1 MTIDEKYMRMA
12 INLARRAEGLANPN
26 PAVGA
31 VVVKDG
37 KVIGKGYHKR
47 CGLPHAEVLALKD
60 AGLRAKGATLY
71 VTLEPCDH
79 FGRTPP
85 CTGAIV
91 RAGIKRVVM
100 AMKDPNPINNGR
112 GTRRLVKRA
121 IKTATGILQE
131 EAKALNRPYVKFIT
145 TGMPFVTVKVAQS
158 IDGKIATKTGESKW
172 ITSDDAR
179 EFVHDLRAKV
189 DAVMVGSNTA
199 IRDDPLLLTRSPKG
213 RQPVRV
219 VVDSRGRVS
228 GDARV
233 FSRTDESPV
242 IIATARKRGARVD
255 LKGLL
260 KKLGE
265 MGIIHVLVEGGG
277 ELIASLVEKRLA
289 DQFLFFVAPKIIGGR
304 DALTSVEGVGIKHL
318 SESLA
323 LKDLKI
329 RKFKR
334 DILIEAS
341 AKACSQVL

>member
-12 INLARRAEGLANPN
+12 IDLARRAEGLTNPN

-31 VVVKDG
+31 VVVKKG
-37 KVIGKGYHKR
+37 KIVGKGYHKR
-47 CGLPHAEVLALKD
+47 CGLPHAEVNALKS
-60 AGLRAKGATLY
+60 AGSRAKGATLY

-79 FGRTPP
+79 FGRTAP

-91 RAGIKRVVM
+91 RAGIKKVVM

-112 GTRRLVKRA
+112 GTRRLIRCG
-121 IKTATGILQE
+121 IKTVAGVLE
-131 EAKALNRPYVKFIT
+131 KEARALNKPYIKFIT
-145 TGMPFVTVKVAQS
+145 TGMPFVTVKAAQS

-179 EFVHDLRAKV
+179 KFVHDLRAKV
-189 DAVMVGSNTA
+189 DAVMIGSNTA
-199 IRDDPLLLTRSPKG
+199 IKDDPLLLSRSPKG

-219 VVDSRGRVS
+219 VVDSMGRVPKE
-228 GDARV
+228 ARV
-233 FSRTDESPV
+233 FSRMDESPV
-242 IIATARKRGARVD
+242 IVATAGKRGGRVD
-255 LKGLL
+255 LKELL

-304 DALTSVEGVGIKHL
+304 DAKTSVEGVGIKHL

-329 RKFKR
+329 HKFKR

-341 AKACSQVL
+341 V